1 VLAVRADGSDAR
13 REKRAADPCR
23 AISVRKAT
31 PDRYP
36 PAGQPG
42 GHPRLWLHLG
52 PNYLGEKFR
61 LRVYRVG
68 DSPAP
73 PLGTDDPELLEWAEQ
88 ESCILVSCDRQTMA
102 GYFWDHLGAGRH
114 APGLILLPNVFS
126 VADVLEYLIL
136 AVYATAPEEWQDRM
150 IYY

>member
-61 LRVYRVG
+61 L
-68 DSPAP
+68 
-73 PLGTDDPELLEWAEQ
+73 
-88 ESCILVSCDRQTMA
+88 ILT
-102 GYFWDHLGAGRH
+102 
-114 APGLILLPNVFS
+114 PGVF
-126 VADVLEYLIL
+126 
-136 AVYATAPEEWQDRM
+136 VYAGPGSSRSATSRLPDGPYREWLEEGHLYITAHTPR
-150 IYY
+150 